1 MEKGDL
7 LYPLP
12 ELKDYSGICKQSDSP
27 FLNKCA
33 FISSGQ
39 RRIVFRIDYNK
50 DVDAV
55 PSSKVVVS
63 GIDIDLV
70 FSQTHKSCPFSTS

>member
-1 MEKGDL
+1 M
-7 LYPLP
+7 LYKTIHLYIN
-12 ELKDYSGICKQSDSP
+12 E
-27 FLNKCA
+27 F
-33 FISSGQ
+33 
-39 RRIVFRIDYNK
+39 FRIDYNK
-50 DVDAV
+50 EVDAV